1 VYKILFRMEINVT
14 KEGEGGN
21 VPRGATVF
29 VHYTGKHLDGRVF
42 DSSVP
47 RGEPFKFQVGR
58 G

>member
-1 VYKILFRMEINVT
+1 MEINVT